1 MLLIVG
7 GIKVGDPKEYRGK
20 RMKDYKYQYIVV
32 VTTAKK
38 MDDFNQ
44 YKEVIFECRDIY
56 NKKSAHSRNPKKIEK
71 ITIYKESLEIELN
84 SVNKLN
90 TPLKALWQFST
101 SLVQKKVLGKYI
113 NGSRLFVP
121 LLVKEVSDNGER
133 AFISNQEIVKKVIEI
148 FIDDSSEKEI
158 QKINEEFRKEIRYI
172 IEQYELRKA
181 SMKTEKE
188 LNKNNRHQ

>member
-1 MLLIVG
+1 
-7 GIKVGDPKEYRGK
+7 
-20 RMKDYKYQYIVV
+20 MKDYKYRYIVV

-44 YKEVIFECRDIY
+44 YREVIFECGDIY
-56 NKKSAHSRNPKKIEK
+56 NQKSSNSRNPKKIEK

-84 SVNKLN
+84 SVNELN

-101 SLVQKKVLGKYI
+101 SLVQKEVLGKYI
-113 NGSRLFVP
+113 NGSRLFIP
-121 LLVKEVSDNGER
+121 LLVKNVSDENKKEI
-133 AFISNQEIVKKVIEI
+133 ISNQEIVKKVIEI

-158 QKINEEFRKEIRYI
+158 QKINAEFRKEIRYI

-181 SMKTEKE
+181 SIDTE
-188 LNKNNRHQ
+188 N

>member
-1 MLLIVG
+1 
-7 GIKVGDPKEYRGK
+7 
-20 RMKDYKYQYIVV
+20 MKDYKYRYIVV

-44 YKEVIFECRDIY
+44 YKEVIFECGDIY
-56 NKKSAHSRNPKKIEK
+56 NQKSSNSRNPKKIEK

-84 SVNKLN
+84 SVNELN

-101 SLVQKKVLGKYI
+101 SLVQKEVLGKYI
-113 NGSRLFVP
+113 NGSRLFIP
-121 LLVKEVSDNGER
+121 LLVKNVSDENKKKI
-133 AFISNQEIVKKVIEI
+133 ISNQEIVKKVIEI

-181 SMKTEKE
+181 SIDTE
-188 LNKNNRHQ
+188 N